1 MSRRVVVTG
10 IGCVTPIGNNV
21 SEFTQSLKEGKSGAG
36 KITRF
41 DSSRF
46 EVQIACEVPRF
57 SLNNFL
63 TPQEGR
69 EFKRTD
75 LSTQFALLAAKEAM
89 QDAGLSPGNYD
100 SLRAAVM
107 LGTGIGGITFYE
119 EQTERRIA
127 KGPNQV
133 KPDTVPR
140 FMPNALSANLSH
152 MFGFHRRSS
161 TGNTACSSATDEAGS
176 LYRAIKHGY
185 YELGLTGGAE
195 AAITPTALAGF
206 SNMGALTKSYNDNPQ
221 KASRPFDLNR
231 DGFVIGEGAGIL
243 VLEEYEHARKRNAN
257 IYAEVVGYGDT
268 CDAGHITQP
277 CETGE
282 FAAKAIELALKESG
296 LSPEQVD
303 YINAHGT
310 STPYND
316 KAETLAIKRAF
327 GSRAYK
333 VAISST
339 KSMHGH
345 ALGAAGGL
353 EAVATLL
360 GMQHSFVP
368 PTINYETPDPEC
380 DLDYTPNIARGR
392 PVNVALSETFGFGGH
407 NGVLVF
413 RKI

>member
-21 SEFTQSLKEGKSGAG
+21 SEFTRSLKSGKSGAG
-36 KITRF
+36 EITRF
-41 DSSRF
+41 NPSHF
-46 EVQIACEVPRF
+46 EVRIACEVKGF
-57 SLNNFL
+57 SLDEFL
-63 TPQEGR
+63 GRENAR

-75 LSTQFALLAAKEAM
+75 LSAQFALAAAEQAM
-89 QDAGLSPGNYD
+89 QDAGLSERDYD
-100 SLRAAVM
+100 PFSSAVL
-107 LGTGIGGITFYE
+107 LGTGIGGVTFYE
-119 EQTERRIA
+119 EQTQRRLER
-127 KGPNQV
+127 GPNLV
-133 KPDTVPR
+133 KPDTIPR
-140 FMPNALSANLSH
+140 FMPNALAANLSH
-152 MFGFHRRSS
+152 RFGIHRIAL
-161 TGNTACSSATDEAGS
+161 TGNTACDSATSMIGMAFRNIRNSYYD
-176 LYRAIKHGY
+176 LAI
-185 YELGLTGGAE
+185 TGGAE
-195 AAITPTALAGF
+195 AAITPTATAAFG
-206 SNMGALTKSYNDNPQ
+206 NMGALTKSYNDNPQ
-221 KASRPFDLNR
+221 KASRPFDLHR

-282 FAAKAIELALKESG
+282 FAAKAIELSLKESG

-316 KAETLAIKRAF
+316 KAETLAIKITL
-327 GSRAYK
+327 GSHAYG

-345 ALGAAGGL
+345 ALGATGGL

-360 GMQHSFVP
+360 GIQHNFVP

-380 DLDYTPNIARGR
+380 DLDYTPNTARDR